1 MAEKKGTQNKKDE
14 SKKDESKKNENKIGV
29 DFNLG
34 TLSLGGIFQGI
45 ENVIDLVSK
54 MEAVGVREG
63 KHEEAFTSPSGNVN
77 AVYGFSVKTSLGG
90 QSIVEPFGNLR
101 KTSRGPVVGEERQ
114 PLVDVFDEKDHILVI
129 AELPGVAEE
138 HISTEVKG
146 DILTLSATN
155 GERKYYK
162 EVVLPEDVD
171 ADTLQRKYNNGVL
184 EIKVSKKEA

>member
-1 MAEKKGTQNKKDE
+1 MAETKDTHNKKDE
-14 SKKDESKKNENKIGV
+14 SKKDESKIAV

-34 TLSLGGIFQGI
+34 TLSLGGIFKGI

-63 KHEEAFTSPSGNVN
+63 KHEETFTSPSGHVN
-77 AVYGFSVKTSLGG
+77 AVYGFSVKTSLAG
-90 QSIVEPFGNLR
+90 QSVVEPFGNLR
-101 KTSRGPVVGEERQ
+101 KTARGPVVGEERQ
-114 PLVDVFDEKDHILVI
+114 PLVDVFDEQDHILVI

-138 HISTEVKG
+138 HVNVEVKG
-146 DILTLSATN
+146 DILTLSAAD

-171 ADTLQRKYNNGVL
+171 ADTLQRKYKNGIL
-184 EIKVSKKEA
+184 EIKMNKKAA